1 MDKDRVIYMLGLAKK
16 KRETVITDRELA
28 ELEKLRREYILDF
41 RAGFSQQLEHVYI
54 EQEDGSHKKLEKKSS
69 ADD

>member
-16 KRETVITDRELA
+16 KRENVITDRELA